1 MRGYVK
7 VGKMVQFVASQNKV
21 ACMARIRLKELLQE
35 KKISMGKLARLS
47 DVSISTI
54 QRISND
60 PSYSPTFN
68 TLDRIAKALNVP
80 LSELYEEDDN

>member
-1 MRGYVK
+1 
-7 VGKMVQFVASQNKV
+7 
-21 ACMARIRLKELLQE
+21 MARIRLKELLQE

-47 DVSISTI
+47 DISISTI
-54 QRISND
+54 QRICND
-60 PSYSPTFN
+60 ASYSPTFN